1 MIWNNFKGNKVFEAI
16 NAAVISLD
24 KSDVLNNILIA
35 LGERHKDYGS
45 KIEHLPVKKKS

>member
-1 MIWNNFKGNKVFEAI
+1 
-16 NAAVISLD
+16 VISLD

-45 KIEHLPVKKKS
+45 KIEHLPVKKSLNLNRIEFK